1 MTGSVQ
7 IMQVTTLT
15 SEATTLRKLADEA
28 TTRAEMRACWAG
40 AAALL
45 ELHRRQFAPA
55 FVTHRGKLA
64 AEIAGLWRLAG
75 DTANGRRFAEEV
87 RRELEASGVLP
98 SSKSDD
104 APVSSCPASMADL

>member
-1 MTGSVQ
+1 
-7 IMQVTTLT
+7 VTAT
-15 SEATTLRKLADEA
+15 STSDATTLRKLADEA

-64 AEIAGLWRLAG
+64 GEIAGLWKLSG
-75 DTANGRRFAEEV
+75 DTTNERRFADEM
-87 RRELEASGVLP
+87 RRELEATGVLP
-98 SSKSDD
+98 TEDRS
-104 APVSSCPASMADL
+104 